1 MTFEEQPVILAID
14 TATRSAS
21 LAIHDGATVRA
32 EWTWD
37 ISDHHTIE
45 LLPRITEMLAQIN
58 LPIAQLSG
66 LGVSI
71 GPGSFT
77 GVRVGVA
84 AAKGLALA
92 RNLPIVGVRS
102 TDILAYAVNWCKSP
116 LVVVVR
122 AGRGRLIAATYT
134 RSRTTDWQSEGD
146 FILTTADLIGAQ
158 WEKPT
163 TICGELTAGEQATLQ
178 QRLGDRVKLLSP
190 AFALRR
196 AGFLAELA
204 GQKIR
209 AGQGADAAHVQPI
222 YLAPDQQVT
231 A

>member
-1 MTFEEQPVILAID
+1 MILAID

-21 LAIHDGATVRA
+21 LAVYDGAVVRA
-32 EWTWD
+32 EYSWD
-37 ISDHHTIE
+37 TTDHHTVE
-45 LLPRITEMLAQIN
+45 LMPRIVDMLRQIDV
-58 LPIAQLSG
+58 PIEQITG

-84 AAKGLALA
+84 AAKGLAMA
-92 RNLPIVGVRS
+92 RDLPIVGVE
-102 TDILAYAVNWCKSP
+102 TPDILAYAHRWARPP

-122 AGRGRLIAATYT
+122 AGRGRWIAARYL
-134 RSRTTDWQSEGD
+134 RIRTDWKRDGD
-146 FILTTADLIGAQ
+146 YWLTTPDRMGEA

-163 TICGELTAGEQATLQ
+163 TVCGELSDQERRLLEG
-178 QRLGDRVKLLSP
+178 RLGERVTLSSG
-190 AFALRR
+190 AFSLRR

-204 GQKIR
+204 WQRIQ
-209 AGQGADAAHVQPI
+209 AGDADDVAALQPI
-222 YLAPDQQVT
+222 YLSPDQQVT